1 MGQTGLETAS
11 KKCFMEAY
19 VVFSFVLFNVQEAQR
34 KFCQCTSNGCSHK
47 ELTIQQVLTQ
57 GRPFN
62 NSASKASMT
71 YINDLCPVR
80 LCTGSLVTTKKS
92 LSPDFQYLMYVTRG
106 DQIQHQLQCLLPHFK
121 MKAGQKKYCKHHI
134 QCECNFEVE
143 RVSPEAVGE
152 VVFLRDSLDLSP
164 EGLVL
169 GLVGDS
175 VLTVLDSSF
184 PCSVFEPGAL
194 DGPDVVIESKGLL
207 VEVVGSAVDAFVV
220 DWEDGVVAGLF
231 GPTGLL
237 IGVPVQ
243 VPLPD
248 DISIPLGQRHERPIG
263 ATANRQRW
271 LQLPLFTS
279 HGLEDSTMLFYMEGE
294 LSKTE
299 TTKKRVP
306 VRANIYKPC
315 KRVEN

>member
-1 MGQTGLETAS
+1 MADTIIGPSCLWVEFES
-11 KKCFMEAY
+11 
-19 VVFSFVLFNVQEAQR
+19 SFVA
-34 KFCQCTSNGCSHK
+34 
-47 ELTIQQVLTQ
+47 
-57 GRPFN
+57 
-62 NSASKASMT
+62 
-71 YINDLCPVR
+71 
-80 LCTGSLVTTKKS
+80 
-92 LSPDFQYLMYVTRG
+92 
-106 DQIQHQLQCLLPHFK
+106 
-121 MKAGQKKYCKHHI
+121 
-134 QCECNFEVE
+134 
-143 RVSPEAVGE
+143 VSPEAVGE
-152 VVFLRDSLDLSP
+152 VIFLRDSLDLSP

-279 HGLEDSTMLFYMEGE
+279 HGLVTENLKQSHCVIYHN
-294 LSKTE
+294 KTV
-299 TTKKRVP
+299 T
-306 VRANIYKPC
+306 C
-315 KRVEN
+315 HD